1 MYFPGSTNNWIFIED
16 DPFVS
21 RNRRAKFNNN
31 GIAETH
37 QYYGLWD
44 HSKDNQNIKNLLND
58 FEISSATTESLSKIL
73 KESFNKNNDPIIF
86 EQQTNTKIANYFE
99 KDDED
104 IWNIQFEIFLRHRSV
119 QYISRKYQIHQLF
132 IQNLW

>member
-1 MYFPGSTNNWIFIED
+1 MYFPGSPNRWIFIED

-21 RNRRAKFNNN
+21 RTGRAKFNNI

-37 QYYGLWD
+37 QYYGSWD

-58 FEISSATTESLSKIL
+58 FEISFATTESLFKIF

-86 EQQTNTKIANYFE
+86 EQQTNTKIASYF
-99 KDDED
+99 
-104 IWNIQFEIFLRHRSV
+104 
-119 QYISRKYQIHQLF
+119 
-132 IQNLW
+132 